1 MVTVPVPASAM
12 PVPEP
17 VPAVVIVT
25 VVTVVL
31 YAVCQA
37 PKSGNISVLPVSVTA
52 TPVEEEALAA
62 GDDDGVAAVVEL
74 PPELPQAASR
84 ASGTSAAAV
93 HAMRILLATSEYSFV
108 SARFHVRYIDSRAD
122 ACDEARA
129 ASRGP
134 CPRAGG
140 VLSSRAGGSL
150 WLAEPAAD
158 VASGLLL
165 GRVLENLLGLA
176 VLDQAAL
183 VKEDRPVRDP
193 AGLGEVVGD
202 DHHGEPG
209 HQGADERLDRLG
221 RDRVQ

>member
-1 MVTVPVPASAM
+1 M

-25 VVTVVL
+25 VVTVWL

-37 PKSGNISVLPVSVTA
+37 PKSGNISVLPVSVSE
-52 TPVEEEALAA
+52 TPVEEALAA

-74 PPELPQAASR
+74 PPELPQAASK

-108 SARFHVRYIDSRAD
+108 PARFHVRCIDSRAD

-129 ASRGP
+129 VSRGP

-158 VASGLLL
+158 VAGGLLL
-165 GRVLENLLGLA
+165 AGILENLLGLA

-183 VKEDRPVRDP
+183 IQEDRPVGDP

-221 RDRVQ
+221 RDRVE